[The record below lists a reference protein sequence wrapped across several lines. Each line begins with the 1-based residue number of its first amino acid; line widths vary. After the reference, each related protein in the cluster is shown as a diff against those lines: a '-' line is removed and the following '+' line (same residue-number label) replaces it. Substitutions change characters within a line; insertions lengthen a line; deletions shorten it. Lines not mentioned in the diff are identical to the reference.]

1 MINLVAQCIADDFE
15 RAQERSFNHERFLE
29 ATQ

>member
-15 RAQERSFNHERFLE
+15 RAQARGLNHERCLE